1 MKVQINGDVVT
12 LFNKVKVSMDGYG
25 ILNSTGV
32 IKTIKYSKGTWTVKG
47 ADGKRVTLQRFIITN
62 GGKNSLEEGM
72 RVIHMSDNGNDLT
85 TKNLK
90 TVDDDEYTQIKLLPG
105 KKCSTGTG
113 IRYVKYNKK
122 EQQYEARIKLCNG
135 HYKTKRFKDIEMANV
150 VVHRLQKLAL
160 SHAEQIGDIK
170 YYNNRKR
177 KWNL

>member
-12 LFNKVKVSMDGYG
+12 LFNKIKVSMDGYS

-32 IKTIKYSKGTWTVKG
+32 IKTIKYNKGTWTVKG
-47 ADGKRVTLQRFIITN
+47 TDGKRVTLQRFIMTN
-62 GGKNSLEEGM
+62 GGKNSLEEGI